1 MSTAMQKHEGVLF
14 LARARAPATSNAVEW
29 SKKPRAQIYRF
40 TGLFTAVFI
49 GFRTE
54 SWQGLIGCRS
64 FLVFTN
70 WLIFIGCRGFLV
82 FGYWLQGDVFY
93 VLRNSNQVTG
103 SMLIRQVLA
112 SAVMTSLGNDS
123 SFPMSPTLV
132 PEAYHGV
139 C

>member
-1 MSTAMQKHEGVLF
+1 MRWSG
-14 LARARAPATSNAVEW
+14 ARSPE
-29 SKKPRAQIYRF
+29 PRF
-40 TGLFTAVFI
+40 TAAFI

-54 SWQGLIGCRS
+54 SWQGLTGCRS

-70 WLIFIGCRGFLV
+70 WLIFIGCRVFLV
-82 FGYWLQGDVFY
+82 FINWLLAAGGDVFY
-93 VLRNSNQVTG
+93 VLINSNQVTG

-112 SAVMTSLGNDS
+112 SMGMTSLGNDS
-123 SFPMSPTLV
+123 AFPVIPTLV

>member
-1 MSTAMQKHEGVLF
+1 MQWSG
-14 LARARAPATSNAVEW
+14 ARSPELR
-29 SKKPRAQIYRF
+29 
-40 TGLFTAVFI
+40 FTAVFI

-54 SWQGLIGCRS
+54 RWQGLIGYRS

-70 WLIFIGCRGFLV
+70 WLIFLGCRGFLV
-82 FGYWLQGDVFY
+82 FTNWLLEQGYVFY
-93 VLRNSNQVTG
+93 VLINSNQVTG

-112 SAVMTSLGNDS
+112 SAGVTSLGNDS
-123 SFPMSPTLV
+123 AFPVSPTLV